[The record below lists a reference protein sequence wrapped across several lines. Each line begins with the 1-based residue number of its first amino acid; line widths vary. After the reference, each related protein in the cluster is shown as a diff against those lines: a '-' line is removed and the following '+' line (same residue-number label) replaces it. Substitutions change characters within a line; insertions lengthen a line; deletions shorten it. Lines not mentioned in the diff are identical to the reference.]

1 MSRVTNLSLVLRDV
15 RIPTTDRVDHL
26 TPADLVVAAGR
37 VQRVEP
43 PGTAR
48 GAHVIDG
55 GGRVALPGFIDAHSH
70 AGGAV
75 FDPEV
80 QLALLRQGVTGI
92 VVGQDGIGAAPS
104 DEASARWSARY
115 FAAIDGAHPR
125 FAGGSV
131 RELLATYDDA
141 TPINVATVV
150 PHGSLRYLV
159 MGAEQ
164 RPASP
169 AETARMAAILDQALD
184 DGAAGLSTGLEYV
197 PAAWAD
203 EAELVALAR
212 VTAARGLP
220 HVSHMRGYESAAG
233 SALAELVRIAE
244 ATGVATHVSHLHG
257 PLDLIVPDL
266 AAAHGRGLDV
276 TFDSYPY
283 LRGFSLLSM
292 VGLPTW
298 LPLADADA
306 CLTALRDPAVLTRLH
321 AEHLDALADLW
332 PRVTLAGL
340 PTDGTGRRDLTWAA
354 GLRLPELAA
363 RLDLSPA
370 EAAVTI
376 LVETGLRA
384 SCIFEQPP
392 TNSPDSVR
400 TLADHPSHL
409 TGSDAIYVPRTGAHL
424 HPRGWGAFARLLAG
438 RVLDRATDL
447 GDGAGTGGGG
457 WSWSDAAE
465 HLSARAARRF
475 RLTGRG
481 TLTPGSV
488 ADVVL
493 VDPDTLADRATFA
506 DPCALATGIDDVV
519 VAGVPVLAAGALT
532 GETPGRA
539 LRPTAHPQPH
549 PAT

>member
-1 MSRVTNLSLVLRDV
+1 MSRVTDQSLVLRDV
-15 RIPTTDRVDHL
+15 RVPTGDDGLLVSR
-26 TPADLVVAAGR
+26 DLVVEAGR
-37 VQRVEP
+37 IDAVGP
-43 PGTAR
+43 PGSGR
-48 GAHVIDG
+48 GGRVLDG
-55 GGRVALPGFIDAHSH
+55 GGRLALPGFIDAHSH

-92 VVGQDGIGAAPS
+92 VVGQDGVGAAPS
-104 DEASARWSARY
+104 DDVSARWSARY
-115 FAAIDGAHPR
+115 FEAIDGVHPR
-125 FAGGSV
+125 FPGGSV
-131 RELLATYDDA
+131 RDLLATYDGA

-150 PHGSLRYLV
+150 PHGTLRYLV
-159 MGAEQ
+159 MGSQQ
-164 RPASP
+164 RAASP
-169 AETARMAAILDQALD
+169 AETARMAQVLDQAFD
-184 DGAAGLSTGLEYV
+184 DGAVGLSTGLEYV
-197 PAAWAD
+197 PAAWAG

-212 VTAARGLP
+212 VTAAHGLP
-220 HVSHMRGYESAAG
+220 HVSHMRGYESAAS

-257 PLDLIVPDL
+257 PLDLILPDL
-266 AAAHGRGLDV
+266 AAAHARGFDV
-276 TFDSYPY
+276 TFDSYLY

-306 CLTALRDPAVLTRLH
+306 CLAALGDPAVLARLH

-340 PTDGTGRRDLTWAA
+340 PTDGTGPRDLTWAA

-363 RLDLSPA
+363 RLGLSPA

-392 TNSPDSVR
+392 TNSPASVR
-400 TLADHPSHL
+400 TLLDHPSHL

-457 WSWSDAAE
+457 WSWGDAAE

-475 RLTGRG
+475 RLAGRG

-493 VDPDTLADRATFA
+493 VDPDTLQDRATFA
-506 DPCALATGIDDVV
+506 DPGALATGIDDVV
-519 VAGVPVLAAGALT
+519 VAGVPVLAAGTLT
-532 GETPGRA
+532 GQTPGRA
-539 LRPTAHPQPH
+539 LRPAPRTH
-549 PAT
+549 PAPAA